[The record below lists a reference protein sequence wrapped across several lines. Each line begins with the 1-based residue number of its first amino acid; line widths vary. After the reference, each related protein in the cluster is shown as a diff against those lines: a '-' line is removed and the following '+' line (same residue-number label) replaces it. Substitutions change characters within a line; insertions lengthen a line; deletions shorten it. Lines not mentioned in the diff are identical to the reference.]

1 MTDEKTDL
9 DYARDAAISY
19 AGVGTEGI
27 GLGDLTFQERENTA
41 QTHALLSIAGSL
53 ARLVELV
60 EEEVERT
67 EAWQEAAERA
77 SGAPVGPNWHELYL
91 SHMETMHGAQGAG
104 QPLPPEVWPGT
115 HDPVDA
121 VHDAGWP
128 PQQSDEM

>member
-1 MTDEKTDL
+1 MTNEKTDL
-9 DYARDAAISY
+9 DYARDAL
-19 AGVGTEGI
+19 EI
-27 GLGDLTFQERENTA
+27 GDENEVPIANSWT
-41 QTHALLSIAGSL
+41 LLSIAGSL

-67 EAWQEAAERA
+67 EAWQEATERA

-121 VHDAGWP
+121 VYDAGWP